1 MFTFSGCVFINLT
14 QASGSPDLLVAGETE
29 YPPLSRGHWVFLSGL
44 QAAVQALL
52 LSPTSRLKIRGAGKT
67 SQKGLTFIYRK
78 DGTNSAQDFTYIPFV
93 RSWFH
98 GRLDSNTVPSFPLR
112 RIHIV

>member
-1 MFTFSGCVFINLT
+1 M
-14 QASGSPDLLVAGETE
+14 QASGSPDMLVAGETE

-52 LSPTSRLKIRGAGKT
+52 SPTSRWKIRGAGKT

-78 DGTNSAQDFTYIPFV
+78 DGRNSSQDFTYISFV
-93 RSWFH
+93 RSGFH
-98 GRLDSNTVPSFPLR
+98 GRLDSNMVPSFPLR
-112 RIHIV
+112 PIHIV